1 MIKKI
6 NVVGIQLDNY
16 TVREMIMNVERMLS
30 DNIFECIQEVDMDT
44 LSLASND
51 EQVKEMLDSLTYTII
66 SDVGI
71 LRAAGVETMQR
82 KHEREEHDFFFELLK
97 RIERNH
103 KTVFLLAN
111 KSENITWLEE
121 IISNE
126 FPKVQVVGKIAIDEA
141 VCGEAVVNDINAE
154 TPDVIISTMPSPI
167 QEHFLCENKDK
178 LSANLWYG
186 MGDGRFDKKNRGLLG
201 KILNCIKISR
211 LAKNINEYE
220 EQEEK

>member
-16 TVREMIMNVERMLS
+16 TVREMIMNVERMLG
-30 DNIFECIQEVDMDT
+30 DNIFECIQEVDMDI
-44 LSLASND
+44 LSLAAED
-51 EQVKEMLDSLTYTII
+51 EQVKELLDSLTYTII

-82 KHEREEHDFFFELLK
+82 KHEIEEHVFFYELMK

-103 KTVFLLAN
+103 KTVFLLADN
-111 KSENITWLEE
+111 VQNIEWFKDKAAK
-121 IISNE
+121 E
-126 FPKVQVVGKIAIDEA
+126 FPKIKIVGEIAADDAIGD
-141 VCGEAVVNDINAE
+141 EAVVNEINAE
-154 TPDVIISTMPSPI
+154 TPDVIISTMSSPA

-186 MGDGRFDKKNRGLLG
+186 MGNARFGKKSKNLWSRLR
-201 KILNCIKISR
+201 KIIKINR
-211 LAKNINEYE
+211 LAKNINEYK

>member
-6 NVVGIQLDNY
+6 NVAGIQLDNY
-16 TVREMIMNVERMLS
+16 TVREMIMNVERMLG

-44 LSLASND
+44 LSLAAED
-51 EQVKEMLDSLTYTII
+51 EQVKELIASLTYTII

-71 LRAAGVETMQR
+71 LRAAGMETMQR
-82 KHEREEHDFFFELLK
+82 KHEIEEHVFFYELMK

-103 KTVFLLAN
+103 KTVFLLADN
-111 KSENITWLEE
+111 AQNIEWFEE
-121 IISNE
+121 KVAGE
-126 FPKVQVVGKIAIDEA
+126 FPKIKIVGEIAADEA
-141 VCGEAVVNDINAE
+141 IGGEAVVNEINAE
-154 TPDVIISTMPSPI
+154 TPDVIISTMSSPT

-186 MGDGRFDKKNRGLLG
+186 MGDDKFG
-201 KILNCIKISR
+201 KKSRNIWQRLRKLIRVNR
-211 LAKNINEYE
+211 LAKTINEYK